1 MPGRIDVHQHLL
13 PARYTKALED
23 NGVTAGGWPTPSW
36 SPGAATTMMDAAGI
50 ATGMLSISAPG
61 VHFGDDAAARD
72 LAREINDFQA
82 ELVKDVPDR
91 FGHFAVLPLP
101 DFDGAVTEAVRALDD
116 LHADGVV
123 LLSNAR
129 GHYLGDPAYETLWT
143 ELATRRAV
151 VFVHPAEPPITRLD
165 GLPSPLLDFPFDTT
179 RTALDLVAHGVFDRY
194 PDLRIILSH
203 AGGFLPFAAHR
214 FTGAAMFNPG
224 TTPDGILAGLRK
236 FYFDTALS
244 ATPTALPSLY
254 AFAEPGHVLYGSDF
268 PFAPAE
274 WRAGFDRNLTTY
286 AGPGADRF
294 PDVDRV
300 AAERLFPRLANAS

>member
-1 MPGRIDVHQHLL
+1 MTGRIDVHQHLL
-13 PARYTKALED
+13 PPRYLKALED
-23 NGVTAGGWPTPSW
+23 NGETAGGWPMPSW
-36 SPGAATTMMDAAGI
+36 SPGAATAMMDGAGI
-50 ATGMLSISAPG
+50 ATGLLSISAPG

-72 LAREINDFQA
+72 LAREVNDFQA
-82 ELVKDVPDR
+82 ELVKDAPGR

-101 DFDGAVTEAVRALDD
+101 DFDGAVAEAVRALDE

-129 GHYLGDPAYETLWT
+129 GRYLGDPAYGPLWT
-143 ELATRRAV
+143 ELAARRAV
-151 VFVHPAEPPITRLD
+151 VFVHPAEPPIARLD

-179 RTALDLVAHGVFDRY
+179 RAALDLVAHGVFDRH
-194 PDLRIILSH
+194 PDLRVILSH

-268 PFAPAE
+268 PFAPKE
-274 WRAGFDRNLTTY
+274 WREGFDRNLTTY
-286 AGPGADRF
+286 EGPGAEHF
-294 PDVDRV
+294 PDVDRT
-300 AAERLFPRLANAS
+300 AAEVLFPRLATGS

>member
-1 MPGRIDVHQHLL
+1 MSGRIDVHQHLL
-13 PARYTKALED
+13 PSRYLKALED
-23 NGVTAGGWPTPSW
+23 SGETAGGWPMPSW
-36 SPGAATTMMDAAGI
+36 SPGAAIAMMDDAGI
-50 ATGMLSISAPG
+50 ATGVLSISAPG

-72 LAREINDFQA
+72 LAREINDLQA
-82 ELVKDVPDR
+82 ELVQDAPDR

-101 DFDGAVTEAVRALDD
+101 DFDGAVAEAVRALDD

-123 LLSNAR
+123 LLSNAH
-129 GHYLGDPAYETLWT
+129 GHYLGDPAYEPLCT
-143 ELATRRAV
+143 ELAARRTV
-151 VFVHPAEPPITRLD
+151 VFVHPAEPPIARLD

-179 RTALDLVAHGVFDRY
+179 RAALDLVAHGVFDRH

-214 FTGAAMFNPG
+214 FAGAAMFNPG

-268 PFAPAE
+268 PFAPAA
-274 WRAGFDRNLTTY
+274 WRAEFDRNLTTY
-286 AGPGADRF
+286 EGPGAGRF
-294 PDVDRV
+294 PDVDRT
-300 AAERLFPRLANAS
+300 AAEALFPRLANAS